1 MNHVIIRE
9 TASEMRAIA
18 RKALRGNW
26 KPVAIAMAIYYI
38 LMITA
43 PLLVDE
49 LIPGATLYGGVDE
62 LTGEEMTMPIISTL
76 YTIIL
81 TGPLTAGM
89 ASYCLYF
96 FRNKDTRPG
105 HLFDGFEYF
114 LKSIVLTFLVGG
126 LILLWSLLLVIPGI
140 IAAFRYS
147 QAFYILADH
156 PEYSAGQCIRMSK
169 AYMKGN
175 KGKLFC
181 LELSYLG
188 WALLA
193 GIAAIP
199 LVWFPLTGIA
209 GVLADFVVSIPNF
222 FFMAYN
228 GIGCIVFYEL
238 VSGNLMARPRVTP
251 INEDGVGPVPTEP
264 VDMGG
269 IPTLVDVPVQ
279 EETKSENKDEFNF

>member
-49 LIPGATLYGGVDE
+49 LIPGATMYGGVDE
-62 LTGEEMTMPIISTL
+62 LTGETLTMPIISTL

-156 PEYSAGQCIRMSK
+156 PEYSASQCIRMSK

-238 VSGNLMARPRVTP
+238 VSGNLMAKPAVNPMTLA
-251 INEDGVGPVPTEP
+251 GEP
-264 VDMGG
+264 QAESQAETQSNSS
-269 IPTLVDVPVQ
+269 IPTMVETPSVDNT
-279 EETKSENKDEFNF
+279 EDKDEFNF